1 MIPLPNKDFD
11 SDSYFLLEKLKEGDR
26 KIFTRLFEYYYSSL
40 VIYADHYMHD
50 EKASED
56 IVQSVFVRM
65 WENRHEIKAASIR
78 FHLISSVKN
87 RCIDLIRKGGTQ
99 GKYIRRQ
106 MNQSEIQESE
116 FWAESEL
123 KEMIET
129 AIAKLPPRCREIFLL
144 SRFEGLKSKEI
155 AQQLNLSPRTVETQ
169 IAHALRVL
177 RDDLKDYLFLLY
189 FLL

>member
-1 MIPLPNKDFD
+1 MIPLLNKDYD

-26 KIFTRLFEYYYSSL
+26 KIFTWLFDYYYSSL
-40 VIYADHYMHD
+40 VIYADRYMHD
-50 EKASED
+50 QNAAED

-65 WENRHEIKAASIR
+65 WENRLEIKAASIR
-78 FHLISSVKN
+78 FHLVSSVKN
-87 RCIDLIRKGGTQ
+87 RCIDLIRKEGTQ

-106 MNQSEIQESE
+106 MNQQNLQEGE

-123 KEMIET
+123 REMIET
-129 AIAKLPPRCREIFLL
+129 AIAKLPARCREIFIL

-155 AQQLNLSPRTVETQ
+155 AQRLDLSQRTVETQ
-169 IAHALRVL
+169 ITHALKIL
-177 RDDLKDYLFLLY
+177 RNDLKDYLFQLI

>member
-1 MIPLPNKDFD
+1 MIPVTNKGYD

-40 VIYADHYMHD
+40 VIYADRYVHD
-50 EKASED
+50 QKAAED

-78 FHLISSVKN
+78 FHLVSSVKN
-87 RCIDLIRKGGTQ
+87 RCIDLIRKEWTK
-99 GKYIRRQ
+99 GKYIQRQ
-106 MNQSEIQESE
+106 IYQPDHQESE

-129 AIAKLPPRCREIFLL
+129 AIAKLPPRCREIFIL

-155 AQQLNLSPRTVETQ
+155 ALRLNLSQRTVETH
-169 IAHALRVL
+169 ITNALKVL
-177 RDDLKDYLFLLY
+177 RNDLKDYLFQLI